1 MNRSKI
7 IAWLMTCCI
16 LAGVRAQQSG
26 TLEGKVS
33 FISGDN
39 VYVKLTS
46 TKDITVGDTL
56 FLSSAG
62 ARPVPALVVKAR
74 SSSSL
79 VTSRLGKIDVKVGDA
94 VSMPI
99 RRSSVTNLPAAIES
113 LNAPVTIDSGA
124 LNQPRPVINTSKK
137 PTVPEGSTIHG
148 RLTLSHMQNMSFTE
162 SAQSSRQ
169 MGVLSLYT
177 VPGKG
182 QNLAAETYL
191 HFSRVGSMRDGKSAP
206 AAFQMRVFN
215 LAIRYERGNDRLI
228 AGRRMSDR
236 LLSLNAIDGVQYE
249 RKLGQWYAGAL
260 AGFRPDIADYGFDFR
275 RLQYGA
281 YAGHE
286 SKGDKWNAQTTIG
299 YVEQRLNGATDRRYA
314 AVQHATTINRL
325 SLFASSELELYNPSA
340 GSVRLSS
347 LYASA
352 SYRTGSVLSLLLS
365 YDSRRTII
373 YYESYVGE
381 IDRYLSNDINFQGIR
396 LRANLRMTRQL
407 TGGIGAG
414 IRKQS
419 DGNGSATN
427 LNAFLSHARI
437 PAIGGS
443 VWLSA
448 NATFSSV
455 MDNYTAMARY
465 TRSFS
470 KEKLQ
475 AGVYYRFQR
484 MDYVLWS
491 NYHRMNH
498 FGGLSIQAALN
509 GKLSLQV
516 YGDFSAFSNQSTGRM
531 QLSITKRL

>member
-1 MNRSKI
+1 
-7 IAWLMTCCI
+7 MTCCI

-79 VTSRLGKIDVKVGDA
+79 VTSQLGKIDVKVGDA

-491 NYHRMNH
+491 NYHQMNH